1 MTEYRLGKQTIKI
14 IPQNIMPTSSDQEI
28 TVCYKI
34 EIHRK
39 DFLRPS
45 KLIQSIKYNPS
56 PALTLIGFL
65 TTLTTARR
73 P

>member
-1 MTEYRLGKQTIKI
+1 MTEYRLGKHTFKI
-14 IPQNIMPTSSDQEI
+14 IPQNIMPTNSDQER

-34 EIHRK
+34 EVHRK

-45 KLIQSIKYNPS
+45 KLIKSIKYDPS

-65 TTLTTARR
+65 TTLTK
-73 P
+73 